1 MTGYCTACGVATS
14 GTDEEHL
21 REFHLFGPTS
31 GKRVVD
37 QPPKRG
43 FQYRVGVPAR
53 RRPVSVDQA
62 CVDLAEHFLSG
73 VRGARKEDVQELAE
87 EIQRR
92 CEDACNEVESTER
105 AR

>member
-37 QPPKRG
+37 QPAKRG
-43 FQYRVGVPAR
+43 FQYHVGVPAR
-53 RRPVSVDQA
+53 QRPVNVDQA
-62 CVDLAEHFLSG
+62 CIDLAEHFLSD